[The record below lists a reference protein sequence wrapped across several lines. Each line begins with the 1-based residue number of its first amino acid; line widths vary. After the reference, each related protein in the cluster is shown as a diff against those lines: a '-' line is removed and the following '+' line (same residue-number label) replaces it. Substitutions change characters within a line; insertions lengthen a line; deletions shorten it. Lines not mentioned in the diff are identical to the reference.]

1 MNARPLNLL
10 RYPRRL
16 PSASP
21 ALLKHALVYGL
32 LGAVVGAA
40 VVAWG
45 QHRQAQ
51 LHERRQQLQAQAQ
64 TLSQQ
69 RAEDTAQLERVRVQ
83 EQAGVRARV
92 WGAQRAHLA
101 RVHAALT
108 ALADDAGLRLT
119 RWQGDGRKLVL
130 QGSLPQAQDLPW
142 VLSRL
147 SDAWP
152 LAWTLHS
159 LGERQPAGTGVE
171 WVIEAPWPQASADPP
186 RRQP

>member
-1 MNARPLNLL
+1 MNAKPLNLL
-10 RYPRRL
+10 RYPRRM

-21 ALLKHALVYGL
+21 VLLKHALVCGL

-40 VVAWG
+40 VVAWL

-51 LHERRQQLQAQAQ
+51 LHEQRQQLQMQAQA
-64 TLSQQ
+64 LAKQ
-69 RAEDTAQLERVRVQ
+69 RAEDTAQLERTRVQ
-83 EQAGVRARV
+83 EQGGVRARA

-101 RVHAALT
+101 RVNAALT
-108 ALADDAGLRLT
+108 ALADEAGLRLT

-130 QGSLPQAQDLPW
+130 QGSLPQVQDLPL

-152 LAWTLHS
+152 VAWTLHS
-159 LGERQPAGTGVE
+159 LGDRQPAGTGVE